1 MGDLR
6 PLSKWDDHLRAVCSL
21 LSRGHSPSL
30 FSPCISI
37 LRLRLWLLPNP
48 IEHSQLLQ
56 QPGCV
61 SCLTLQFEILAMQWF
76 KILTVTSQ
84 LTNNWCTCWLDA
96 MNEMRILQQWNLKCF
111 RQEYQNAH
119 APLLADLAV
128 GVSGFE
134 FHVAQMRQVCA
145 LHAGLGEGMSSLPMQ
160 NSWRF
165 GEMWRSFFGSAY
177 FKDLQSLF
185 EVEEHSWAINPNG
198 TRAREY
204 ASTQKPGG
212 REFCSHAELLNE
224 IVFSVSSL
232 SSRCLNL

>member
-1 MGDLR
+1 
-6 PLSKWDDHLRAVCSL
+6 
-21 LSRGHSPSL
+21 
-30 FSPCISI
+30 
-37 LRLRLWLLPNP
+37 
-48 IEHSQLLQ
+48 
-56 QPGCV
+56 
-61 SCLTLQFEILAMQWF
+61 MQWF

-96 MNEMRILQQWNLKCF
+96 MNEMRILQKLEMLPRTGVPKCTSTTTCS
-111 RQEYQNAH
+111 
-119 APLLADLAV
+119 
-128 GVSGFE
+128 VSGLHE
-134 FHVAQMRQVCA
+134 FHVATQMRQGCT